1 MSNKPM
7 ATYTNK
13 PKPRKLS
20 NIQAERNL
28 KVNKV
33 FDFFGTIFVFAFV
46 FFAVYGGF
54 GYLLHYIESLK

>member
-20 NIQAERNL
+20 NIQAERNPKQSKL
-28 KVNKV
+28 K
-33 FDFFGTIFVFAFV
+33 DFFGTIFVYTSIFL
-46 FFAVYGGF
+46 AVYGGF